1 MALKKYFLSVDL
13 VIDGKPVTVSLAEFD
28 LMALEKYTAFCNGPD
43 DLLMY
48 MPNDEPFFAKNYL
61 SSHIK
66 RPIAIDDDP
75 FSIRTSKSKRAKK
88 IKIIYKKDLDVL
100 LAGKKA
106 LLSKMVKN
114 YNLTI
119 NDCVNGNI
127 SKEEENALKYMY
139 DKFAGRKFY
148 NAVLDILERK
158 LDVDHIYEE
167 EYLIPKNNKWMFIA
181 LSSKCASALIE
192 DAFKD
197 DRKRIELAFF
207 LKEKTG
213 NLLPNISGSEI
224 DALLEKLDNRISIR
238 KASNPYI
245 RRSIQNNLKI
255 FNSKLNKT
263 QEKQIKPSVITED
276 EIINYNKQRKMTPE
290 LNRVLY
296 ISEKVESL
304 KLSLKTLIDEK
315 EDLQELLKKGSFIE
329 SDESISKRLE
339 FINQQVDKIKKQ
351 IAQLKYEMYEL
362 ESGNMVYTDA
372 EFVVEK
378 GKDM

>member
-13 VIDGKPVTVSLAEFD
+13 VIDGKPVTVSLSEFD

-43 DLLMY
+43 ELLMY

-61 SSHIK
+61 TAHIK
-66 RPIAIDDDP
+66 RPITIGDDP

-106 LLSKMVKN
+106 LLSKVVKN

-127 SKEEENALKYMY
+127 SEEEENTLKYLY
-139 DKFAGRKFY
+139 EKFAGRKFY
-148 NAVLDILERK
+148 NAVLDVLERK
-158 LDVDHIYEE
+158 LDVDHTYDER
-167 EYLIPKNNKWMFIA
+167 YLIPKNKKWMFIA
-181 LSSKCASALIE
+181 LSNKCASALIE
-192 DAFKD
+192 DAFMD

-213 NLLPNISGSEI
+213 DLLPNVSNSEI
-224 DALLEKLDNRISIR
+224 DALLEKFDNRINVR
-238 KASNPYI
+238 RASSHYI
-245 RRSIQNNLKI
+245 RGSIQNNLKA
-255 FNSKLNKT
+255 FNSELMPKPK
-263 QEKQIKPSVITED
+263 KQIEPSIITEA

-290 LNRVLY
+290 LDRVLY

-304 KLSLKTLIDEK
+304 KLSLKALIDEK
-315 EDLQELLKKGSFIE
+315 EELEKLLKKGSFIE

-339 FINQQVDKIKKQ
+339 FINQQIDKVKKQ
-351 IAQLKYEMYEL
+351 ITQLEYEMYEL
-362 ESGNMVYTDA
+362 ENGNMVYTDA
-372 EFVVEK
+372 GFVVEK

>member
-28 LMALEKYTAFCNGPD
+28 LMALEKYTAFCNVPD
-43 DLLMY
+43 ELLMY

-61 SSHIK
+61 TAHIK
-66 RPIAIDDDP
+66 RPITIDDDP

-127 SKEEENALKYMY
+127 SEEEENALKYMY
-139 DKFAGRKFY
+139 EKFAGRKFY
-148 NAVLDILERK
+148 NAVLDILEKK
-158 LDVDHIYEE
+158 LDVDNIYEE
-167 EYLIPKNNKWMFIA
+167 EYLIPKNKKWMFIA
-181 LSSKCASALIE
+181 LSNKCASALIE

-197 DRKRIELAFF
+197 DRKRIELAYF

-213 NLLPNISGSEI
+213 NLLPNISDSEI
-224 DALLEKLDNRISIR
+224 DALLEKLDNRIRIR
-238 KASNPYI
+238 KASSHYI
-245 RRSIQNNLKI
+245 RRNIENNLKT
-255 FNSKLNKT
+255 FNSKFITKK
-263 QEKQIKPSVITED
+263 EKQIEPSVITED

-290 LNRVLY
+290 LDRVLY
-296 ISEKVESL
+296 ISEKIESL
-304 KLSLKTLIDEK
+304 NLSLKTLIDKK
-315 EDLQELLKKGSFIE
+315 EDLEELLKKGSFIE
-329 SDESISKRLE
+329 SDESIIKRLE
-339 FINQQVDKIKKQ
+339 FIKQQIDKIKKQ
-351 IAQLKYEMYEL
+351 IAQLEYEICEL
-362 ESGNMVYTDA
+362 ENGNMVYTDA
-372 EFVVEK
+372 GFVVEK